1 MDRRNLLNRLAAG
14 GIGVIA
20 LGVGGVPALGATK
33 DNAAAGRKLARE
45 FAASLTAHDMARF
58 GAIIADDYQQHQAI
72 APAAGVASGGSAK
85 EGVLRYFGAR
95 VKALPDLVVKA
106 EMVVTS
112 GNRMAANFVY
122 SGTHQG
128 EYFGVAPTGKR
139 LTFNSTDI
147 FIIRNGQLAE
157 HWGAA
162 DLLGLMQQM
171 KG

>member
-1 MDRRNLLNRLAAG
+1 MDRRSMLNRLALG
-14 GIGVIA
+14 G
-20 LGVGGVPALGATK
+20 LGAVALSLPAEAAGK
-33 DNAAAGRKLARE
+33 DNAAAGRRLARE
-45 FAASLTAHDMARF
+45 FAASLTAHDMTRF
-58 GAIIADDYQQHQAI
+58 AAIIADDYKQHQAI
-72 APAAGVASGGSAK
+72 APAAGVAPTGSAK
-85 EGVLRYFGAR
+85 DGVLRYFGAR

-106 EMVVTS
+106 EAVVAS

-122 SGTHQG
+122 TGTHQG

-162 DLLGLMQQM
+162 DLLGLMNQL

>member
-1 MDRRNLLNRLAAG
+1 MLNRLALG
-14 GIGVIA
+14 GLGVLA
-20 LGVGGVPALGATK
+20 LGVPARAAAK
-33 DNAAAGRKLARE
+33 NNAAAGRRLARE
-45 FAASLTAHDMARF
+45 FADSLTAHDMTRF
-58 GAIIADDYQQHQAI
+58 GAIIADDYKQHQAI
-72 APAAGVASGGSAK
+72 APAAGVAPTGSAK

-106 EMVVTS
+106 EIVVAS

-122 SGTHQG
+122 TGTHQG
-128 EYFGVAPTGKR
+128 EYFGVSPTGKR

-162 DLLGLMQQM
+162 DLLGLMNQL

>member
-1 MDRRNLLNRLAAG
+1 MNRRSRLNRLALG
-14 GIGVIA
+14 G
-20 LGVGGVPALGATK
+20 LGVLALARPGLAAGK
-33 DNAAAGRKLARE
+33 DNAAEGRRLARE
-45 FAASLTAHDMARF
+45 FADSLTAHDMNRF
-58 GAIIADDYQQHQAI
+58 GAIIADDYKQHQTI
-72 APAAGVASGGSAK
+72 APASGVAPTGSAK

-106 EMVVTS
+106 EAVVAS

-122 SGTHQG
+122 TGTHQG
-128 EYFGVAPTGKR
+128 EYFGVAATGKR

-162 DLLGLMQQM
+162 DLLGLMNQL